1 MQLSQFSQSSS
12 MNHIHLLSTERIN
25 TILTAASGRHVA
37 VVGDIMLDR
46 YFWGNVTRISPEAPV
61 PVIDIESETFHLGG
75 ASNVAMNL
83 QSLGLQPLMMGV
95 IGTDTSGTIVTE
107 TLRRASMSEQGII
120 TDAERPTT
128 VKTRII
134 GNNQQIARLDR
145 EVKTPIT
152 DVLAERLLAAL
163 EAASEGLAGIILEDY
178 NKGVITKRVIHDVVE
193 LATQRDIPV
202 FVDPK
207 EANFFE
213 YQNVTLFKPNKKET
227 QDALGYSLATDDE
240 VHRAGYELLERLHCE
255 SVLITLGAR
264 GMMLFERRGAVSAV
278 PTRARHVADVSGAGD
293 TAIATLAAA
302 VAGGATLVE
311 AASLANS
318 AAGAVCEEPGIVAIT
333 PERLREA
340 VTEV

>member
-1 MQLSQFSQSSS
+1 
-12 MNHIHLLSTERIN
+12 MNHIHLLPIDRIN
-25 TILTAASGRHVA
+25 TIVTAARDKCVA

-46 YFWGNVTRISPEAPV
+46 YFWGNVSRISPEAPV
-61 PVIDIESETFHLGG
+61 PVVDIERETFHLGG

-83 QSLGLQPLMMGV
+83 QSLGLQPLMIGV
-95 IGTDTSGTIVTE
+95 IGEDAAGSKVVE
-107 TLRRASMSEQGII
+107 TLRGSGMSERGII
-120 TDAERPTT
+120 RDAGRPTT

-145 EVKTPIT
+145 EVKVPVQDT
-152 DVLAERLLAAL
+152 LAKRLLAVL
-163 EAASEGLAGIILEDY
+163 EEDSGNLAGIILEDY
-178 NKGVITKRVIHDVVE
+178 NKGVMTKVVIQDVVA
-193 LATQRDIPV
+193 LAQHHAIPV

-207 EANFFE
+207 FANFFA
-213 YQNVTLFKPNKKET
+213 YTNVTLFKPNKKET
-227 QDALGYSLATDDE
+227 QDALGYTLASDE
-240 VHRAGYELLERLHCE
+240 DILRAGKELLERLQCE

-264 GMMLFERRGAVSAV
+264 GMMLAERGGRVSSV

-318 AAGAVCEEPGIVAIT
+318 AAGAVCEEPGIVAIS
-333 PERLREA
+333 PQRLIEA
-340 VTEV
+340 VRAGE